1 MLKSILVILLSS
13 ICFFAEAKRNSLVA
27 CIDEHPPYQ
36 YLAEIPYGKHISA
49 LRILAD
55 VLNKELTFVRSPNIA
70 RCLSFLNTGYVDV
83 IAGLNITKERSKF
96 TFYAPFKLAD
106 GLTAI
111 SRKNMIINEY
121 SDLAD
126 KIIGVPR
133 GATYFAK
140 FDNDNTLNKV
150 SIQNEIAGLSM
161 ILKQRI
167 DLILANE
174 NLLNMG
180 QEDLDYKALKA
191 SKIELGE
198 DFSKVTYFG
207 FSIKNK
213 LEMSQQEIIS
223 AVQEAF
229 KKGRFILS
237 EDTPVQA
244 FDKP

>member
-1 MLKSILVILLSS
+1 MLKSILVILLFS
-13 ICFFAEAKRNSLVA
+13 ICFFSEATSKSLVA

-111 SRKNMIINEY
+111 SRKNMTINEY

-140 FDNDNTLNKV
+140 FDNDDTLNKV
-150 SIQNEIAGLSM
+150 SIQNEVVGLSM

-174 NLLNMG
+174 NILEMG
-180 QEDLDYKALKA
+180 QEGSNYNALKA

-207 FSIKNK
+207 FSMKNK

-223 AVQEAF
+223 AVQEAV